1 MKLLKLIT
9 IAALATIGAFAM
21 VTYSSCT
28 DACKDVA
35 CLNGGACQDGKCVC
49 PAGFMGNNCEKTLC
63 TGIDCKNGG
72 ECKDGKCLCPAGYEG
87 EFCEKVIAEKFYG
100 KWTGSITCSGSPFFN
115 ASYEISKGVGYLDVS
130 VKETIELSGGP
141 TTTTFTGTVSDT
153 KTIVITK
160 QSISTTQMVE
170 GKITIDGNKITFDKT
185 VTNAG
190 TGSGSCTAQCTK

>member
-72 ECKDGKCLCPAGYEG
+72 ECKDGKCLCQAGYEG
-87 EFCEKVIAEKFYG
+87 DRCETLTAQKFLG
-100 KWTGSITCSGSPFFN
+100 QWKGGDDCAVSGWPHL
-115 ASYEISKGVGYLDVS
+115 SYTWNIEQGVTKSDVKIFGWKSSTGVGGVIKSSAEIDIPQQPWDTYGN
-130 VKETIELSGGP
+130 TIKGTIKYDNGKLNVTYTIDQG
-141 TTTTFTGTVSDT
+141 TCTGTY
-153 KTIVITK
+153 
-160 QSISTTQMVE
+160 
-170 GKITIDGNKITFDKT
+170 NR
-185 VTNAG
+185 
-190 TGSGSCTAQCTK
+190 